1 MALRAA
7 EPPSHRRTCK
17 RGCAATKTRPAHTR
31 LIDGDKRMITRRN
44 LLGAAVVGAPLAH
57 IPFSA
62 RAQSVLTVG
71 LIPSEDSRAMIANSQ
86 AMMDML
92 SKALGM
98 PVKPFVAADYNGVI
112 EALRSKR
119 LDVAYLGPFSYVL
132 GTTVADIEAFAVAE
146 TKKAGRTSY
155 RSYVISNKASN
166 IKTVNDL
173 KGKTFAFVDPSSTS
187 GHLFPKAGLMK
198 AGLDT
203 DKDFGRV
210 IFSGSH
216 DSNAIAVQNRKVDAA
231 AIADR
236 ILDAAISKGLA
247 KREDLNIV
255 WESDPIPESPTVWR
269 KDLSPDLKKRVQAAF
284 LEVKDIPWSDQG
296 LLNGFHPTNDAA
308 YNIIRDTAKLLNL
321 DLKKMK

>member
-1 MALRAA
+1 MKL
-7 EPPSHRRTCK
+7 SRRTIL
-17 RGCAATKTRPAHTR
+17 AA
-31 LIDGDKRMITRRN
+31 
-44 LLGAAVVGAPLAH
+44 AAVGAPLLALTGRA
-57 IPFSA
+57 SA
-62 RAQSVLTVG
+62 QQITTLRVG
-71 LIPSEDSRAMIANSQ
+71 LIPSEDSRAMISNSQ

-98 PVKPFVAADYNGVI
+98 PVQPFVAADYNGVI

-146 TKKAGRTSY
+146 TKKAGRSFY
-155 RSYVISNKASN
+155 HSQVITHKDTG
-166 IKTVNDL
+166 IKTVADL

-198 AGLDT
+198 AGFNP

-216 DSNAIAVQNRKVDAA
+216 DSSAIAVQNRKVDAA
-231 AIADR
+231 CIADR
-236 ILDAAISKGLA
+236 ILDAAIAKGLA
-247 KREDLNIV
+247 KREDLVEV
-255 WESDPIPESPTVWR
+255 WKSDPIPESPTVWR
-269 KDLSPDLKKRVQAAF
+269 KDLPPDLKKRVQAAF
-284 LEVKDIPWSDQG
+284 LQVKDIPWSDQG

-308 YNIIRDTAKLLNL
+308 YNVIRDTAKVLNL
-321 DLKKMK
+321 DLRKMK

>member
-1 MALRAA
+1 MK
-7 EPPSHRRTCK
+7 RRK
-17 RGCAATKTRPAHTR
+17 
-31 LIDGDKRMITRRN
+31 L
-44 LLGAAVVGAPLAH
+44 LLGTAAVTASAFVPM
-57 IPFSA
+57 A
-62 RAQSVLTVG
+62 RAQQVLTVG

-92 SKALGM
+92 SKALGFA
-98 PVKPFVAADYNGVI
+98 VKPFVAADYNGVI

-132 GTTVADIEAFAVAE
+132 GATVADIEAFAVAE
-146 TKKAGRTSY
+146 TKKAGRTFYYSQI
-155 RSYVISNKASN
+155 VTHKDTG

-198 AGLDT
+198 LGFNT

-216 DSNAIAVQNRKVDAA
+216 DSSAIAVQNKKVDAA

-236 ILDAAISKGLA
+236 ILDAAVSKGLV
-247 KREDLNIV
+247 KREDLVEV
-255 WESDPIPESPTVWR
+255 WKSEPIPESPTVWR
-269 KDLSPDLKKRVQAAF
+269 KDLPADLKTRVQAAF
-284 LEVKDIPWSDQG
+284 LQVKDIPWSDQG

-308 YNIIRDTAKLLNL
+308 YNIIRDTAKVLNL
-321 DLKKMK
+321 DLRKMK

>member
-1 MALRAA
+1 L
-7 EPPSHRRTCK
+7 
-17 RGCAATKTRPAHTR
+17 
-31 LIDGDKRMITRRN
+31 
-44 LLGAAVVGAPLAH
+44 LLGTAAAVGSALVTP
-57 IPFSA
+57 A
-62 RAQSVLTVG
+62 RAQQQQVLTVG

-132 GTTVADIEAFAVAE
+132 GATVAPIEAFAVAE
-146 TKKAGRTSY
+146 TKKAGRTFYHSQIVAHKD
-155 RSYVISNKASN
+155 SG
-166 IKTVNDL
+166 IKTVQDL
-173 KGKTFAFVDPSSTS
+173 KGRTFAFVDPSSTS

-198 AGLDT
+198 AGFDP

-216 DSNAIAVQNRKVDAA
+216 DSSAIAVQNKKVDAA

-236 ILDAAISKGLA
+236 ILDAAVSKGLV
-247 KREDLNIV
+247 KREDLVEV
-255 WESDPIPESPTVWR
+255 WKSEPIPESPTVWR
-269 KDLSPDLKKRVQAAF
+269 KDLSADLKKRVQEAF
-284 LEVKDIPWSDQG
+284 LQVKDIPWSDQG

-308 YNIIRDTAKLLNL
+308 YNVIRDTAKILKL
-321 DLKKMK
+321 DLGKMK

>member
-1 MALRAA
+1 MHINRRA
-7 EPPSHRRTCK
+7 
-17 RGCAATKTRPAHTR
+17 
-31 LIDGDKRMITRRN
+31 
-44 LLGAAVVGAPLAH
+44 LLGAAAIGVPMAYLPGAAK
-57 IPFSA
+57 
-62 RAQSVLTVG
+62 AQAVLRVG

-98 PVKPFVAADYNGVI
+98 PVQAFVASDYNGVI

-146 TKKAGRTSY
+146 TKKAGRTFYHSQIIAHKD
-155 RSYVISNKASN
+155 SG

-173 KGKTFAFVDPSSTS
+173 KGKNFAFVDPSSTS

-198 AGLDT
+198 LGFNT

-210 IFSGSH
+210 IYSGSH
-216 DSNAIAVQNRKVDAA
+216 DSSVLAVQNKKVDAA
-231 AIADR
+231 AVADR
-236 ILDAAISKGLA
+236 ILDAAIAKGFA
-247 KREDLNIV
+247 KREDLVVV
-255 WESDPIPESPTVWR
+255 WRSDPIPESPTVWR
-269 KDLSPDLKKRVQAAF
+269 KDLPADLKKRIQAAF

-296 LLNGFHPTNDAA
+296 MLNGFHPTNDAA
-308 YNIIRDTAKLLNL
+308 YDVIRDTAKLLNL

>member
-1 MALRAA
+1 MKL
-7 EPPSHRRTCK
+7 SRRS
-17 RGCAATKTRPAHTR
+17 
-31 LIDGDKRMITRRN
+31 
-44 LLGAAVVGAPLAH
+44 LLAGASSLVAAPLAGWL
-57 IPFSA
+57 PA
-62 RAQSVLTVG
+62 AQAADVLTVG

-92 SKALGM
+92 SKSLGM

-132 GTTVADIEAFAVAE
+132 GATVADIEAFAVAE
-146 TKKAGRTSY
+146 TKKAGRSY
-155 RSYVISNKASN
+155 YHSLIVARKDSG
-166 IKTVNDL
+166 IKTVADL

-198 AGLDT
+198 AGFNP

-216 DSNAIAVQNRKVDAA
+216 DSNAVAVQNGKVDAV

-236 ILDAAISKGLA
+236 ILDAAIAKNLA
-247 KREDLNIV
+247 KREDLVVV
-255 WESDPIPESPTVWR
+255 WTSQPIPESPTVWR
-269 KDLSPDLKKRVQAAF
+269 KDLDPALKKRVQAAF
-284 LEVKDIPWSDQG
+284 LDVKDIPWSDQG
-296 LLNGFHPTNDAA
+296 MLNGFHPTNDAA
-308 YNIIRDTAKLLNL
+308 YDVIRDTAKLLNL
-321 DLKKMK
+321 DLRKMK

>member
-1 MALRAA
+1 MMK
-7 EPPSHRRTCK
+7 RRK
-17 RGCAATKTRPAHTR
+17 
-31 LIDGDKRMITRRN
+31 
-44 LLGAAVVGAPLAH
+44 LLFGTAAVTASAFVPM
-57 IPFSA
+57 A
-62 RAQSVLTVG
+62 RAQQVLTVG

-92 SKALGM
+92 SKALGFA
-98 PVKPFVAADYNGVI
+98 VKPFVAADYNGVI

-132 GTTVADIEAFAVAE
+132 GATVADIEAFAVAE
-146 TKKAGRTSY
+146 TKKAGRTFYYSQI
-155 RSYVISNKASN
+155 VTHKDTG

-198 AGLDT
+198 LGFNT

-216 DSNAIAVQNRKVDAA
+216 DSSAIAVQNKKVDAA

-236 ILDAAISKGLA
+236 ILDAAVSKGLV
-247 KREDLNIV
+247 KREDLVEV
-255 WESDPIPESPTVWR
+255 WKSDPIPESPTVWR
-269 KDLSPDLKKRVQAAF
+269 KDLPADLKTRVQAAF
-284 LEVKDIPWSDQG
+284 LQVKNIPWSDQG
-296 LLNGFHPTNDAA
+296 ELNGFHPTNDAA
-308 YNIIRDTAKLLNL
+308 YNIIRDTAKVLNL
-321 DLKKMK
+321 DLRKMK

>member
-1 MALRAA
+1 M
-7 EPPSHRRTCK
+7 TF
-17 RGCAATKTRPAHTR
+17 
-31 LIDGDKRMITRRN
+31 TRRK
-44 LLGAAVVGAPLAH
+44 LLAGAPALLAG
-57 IPFSA
+57 PLFTFAPSA
-62 RAQSVLTVG
+62 RAADVLTVG

-132 GTTVADIEAFAVAE
+132 GASVADIEAFAVAE
-146 TKKAGRTSY
+146 TKKAGRTYYHSL
-155 RSYVISNKASN
+155 IIANKDSG
-166 IKTVNDL
+166 IKTVADL

-187 GHLFPKAGLMK
+187 GHLFPKAGLIK
-198 AGLDT
+198 AGFNP

-216 DSNAIAVQNRKVDAA
+216 DANAVAIQNKRVDAV

-236 ILDAAISKGLA
+236 ILDAAIAKGLA
-247 KREDLNIV
+247 KREDLVVV
-255 WESDPIPESPTVWR
+255 WKSDPIPESPTVWR
-269 KDLSPDLKKRVQAAF
+269 KDLDPALKKRIQAAF
-284 LEVKDIPWSDQG
+284 LEVKNIPWSDQG
-296 LLNGFHPTNDAA
+296 ELNGFHPTNDAA
-308 YNIIRDTAKLLNL
+308 YNVIRETAKVLNL
-321 DLKKMK
+321 DLKAMK

>member
-1 MALRAA
+1 MMK
-7 EPPSHRRTCK
+7 RRK
-17 RGCAATKTRPAHTR
+17 
-31 LIDGDKRMITRRN
+31 L
-44 LLGAAVVGAPLAH
+44 LLGTAAVTASAFVPM
-57 IPFSA
+57 A
-62 RAQSVLTVG
+62 RAQQVLTVG

-92 SKALGM
+92 SKALGLA
-98 PVKPFVAADYNGVI
+98 VKPFVAADYNGVI

-146 TKKAGRTSY
+146 TKKAGRSY
-155 RSYVISNKASN
+155 YHSQIVTHKDTG
-166 IKTVNDL
+166 IKTVADL

-198 AGLDT
+198 AGFNP

-216 DSNAIAVQNRKVDAA
+216 DSSAIAVQNKKVDAA

-236 ILDAAISKGLA
+236 ILDAAVSKGLV
-247 KREDLNIV
+247 KREDLVEV
-255 WESDPIPESPTVWR
+255 WKSEPIPESPTVWR
-269 KDLSPDLKKRVQAAF
+269 KDLPADLKARVQAAF
-284 LEVKDIPWSDQG
+284 LQVKDIPWSDQG

-308 YNIIRDTAKLLNL
+308 YNIIRDTAKVLNL
-321 DLKKMK
+321 DLRKMK

>member
-1 MALRAA
+1 MN
-7 EPPSHRRTCK
+7 
-17 RGCAATKTRPAHTR
+17 
-31 LIDGDKRMITRRN
+31 RRN
-44 LLGAAVVGAPLAH
+44 LVFGAAAAVAGGIVLP
-57 IPFSA
+57 A
-62 RAQSVLTVG
+62 RAQQQVLTVG

-86 AMMDML
+86 KMMDML
-92 SKALGM
+92 SNALGM

-132 GTTVADIEAFAVAE
+132 GASIASIEAFAVAE

-155 RSYVISNKASN
+155 YSQIVAHKDSGIRKVA
-166 IKTVNDL
+166 DL
-173 KGKTFAFVDPSSTS
+173 KGKTFAFVDPTSTS
-187 GHLFPKAGLMK
+187 GHLFPKAGLIK
-198 AGLDT
+198 AGFNP

-216 DSNAIAVQNRKVDAA
+216 DSSAIAVQNKKIEAA

-236 ILDAAISKGLA
+236 ILDAAIAKGLA
-247 KREDLNIV
+247 KREDLVEV
-255 WESDPIPESPTVWR
+255 WRSDPIPESPTVWR
-269 KDLSPDLKKRVQAAF
+269 RDLSPDLKKRVQAAF

-308 YNIIRDTAKLLNL
+308 YNIIRETAKILNL
-321 DLKKMK
+321 DLKEMK

>member
-1 MALRAA
+1 
-7 EPPSHRRTCK
+7 
-17 RGCAATKTRPAHTR
+17 
-31 LIDGDKRMITRRN
+31 MITRRT
-44 LLGAAVVGAPLAH
+44 LLVASAIASPMASFTGGA
-57 IPFSA
+57 S
-62 RAQSVLTVG
+62 AQSVLTVG

-146 TKKAGRTSY
+146 TKKAGRTFY
-155 RSYVISNKASN
+155 RSQVIAHKSSG

-173 KGKTFAFVDPSSTS
+173 KGRTFAFVDPSSTS

-198 AGLDT
+198 AGLNT

-216 DSNAIAVQNRKVDAA
+216 DSNAIAVQNKKIDAA

-236 ILDAAISKGLA
+236 ILDSAISKGLA
-247 KREDLNIV
+247 KREDIQIV

-269 KDLSPDLKKRVQAAF
+269 RDLPADLKRRIQAAF

-296 LLNGFHPTNDAA
+296 VLNGFKPTNDEA
-308 YNIIRDTAKLLNL
+308 YNVIRDTAKLLNL

>member
-1 MALRAA
+1 
-7 EPPSHRRTCK
+7 
-17 RGCAATKTRPAHTR
+17 
-31 LIDGDKRMITRRN
+31 MINRRN
-44 LLGAAVVGAPLAH
+44 LLGAAAVIGAPMT
-57 IPFSA
+57 FTQGV
-62 RAQSVLTVG
+62 RAQTPGVLTVG

-155 RSYVISNKASN
+155 RSQIITNKATG
-166 IKTVNDL
+166 IKTVSDL
-173 KGKTFAFVDPSSTS
+173 KGKTFAFVDPRSTS

-198 AGLDT
+198 LGFDS
-203 DKDFGRV
+203 DKDFGLV
-210 IFSGSH
+210 LFSGSH
-216 DSNAIAVQNRKVDAA
+216 DSNAIAVQNRKIDAA

-247 KREDLNIV
+247 KREDITVV

-269 KDLSPDLKKRVQAAF
+269 KDLPADLKKRLQAAF

-296 LLNGFHPTNDAA
+296 MLNGFKPTNDAA
-308 YNIIRDTAKLLNL
+308 YDVIRDTAKLLNL

>member
-1 MALRAA
+1 MNRK
-7 EPPSHRRTCK
+7 HTGDKDMMNRRKVLMGT
-17 RGCAATKTRPAHTR
+17 AAT
-31 LIDGDKRMITRRN
+31 I
-44 LLGAAVVGAPLAH
+44 GAFALP
-57 IPFSA
+57 A
-62 RAQSVLTVG
+62 RAQQVLTVG

-132 GTTVADIEAFAVAE
+132 GATVADIEAFAVAE

-155 RSYVISNKASN
+155 HSQVIAHKDSG
-166 IKTVNDL
+166 IKTVADL
-173 KGKTFAFVDPSSTS
+173 KGKNFAFVDPSSTS

-198 AGLDT
+198 AGLNT
-203 DKDFGRV
+203 DKDLGRV

-216 DSNAIAVQNRKVDAA
+216 DSNAIAVQNKKVDAA

-236 ILDAAISKGLA
+236 ILDAAIAKGLA
-247 KREDLNIV
+247 KREDLTIV
-255 WESDPIPESPTVWR
+255 WRSDPIPESPTVWR
-269 KDLSPDLKKRVQAAF
+269 KDLSPDLKKRIQAAF
-284 LEVKDIPWSDQG
+284 LQVKDIPWSDQG

-308 YNIIRDTAKLLNL
+308 YDVIRDTAKLLNL

>member
-1 MALRAA
+1 MNRRKVLTGTAAAIGAFAL
-7 EPPSHRRTCK
+7 
-17 RGCAATKTRPAHTR
+17 PAR
-31 LIDGDKRMITRRN
+31 
-44 LLGAAVVGAPLAH
+44 
-57 IPFSA
+57 S
-62 RAQSVLTVG
+62 QQVLTVG

-155 RSYVISNKASN
+155 HSQVITHKDSG
-166 IKTVNDL
+166 IKTVADL

-198 AGLDT
+198 AGLNT
-203 DKDFGRV
+203 DKDLGRV

-247 KREDLNIV
+247 KREDLTVV
-255 WESDPIPESPTVWR
+255 WRSDPIPESPTVWR
-269 KDLSPDLKKRVQAAF
+269 KDLSADLKKRIQAAF
-284 LEVKDIPWSDQG
+284 LQVKDIPWSDQG
-296 LLNGFHPTNDAA
+296 LLNGFHPTTDAA
-308 YNIIRDTAKLLNL
+308 YDVIRDTAKLLNL

>member
-1 MALRAA
+1 MK
-7 EPPSHRRTCK
+7 RRK
-17 RGCAATKTRPAHTR
+17 
-31 LIDGDKRMITRRN
+31 
-44 LLGAAVVGAPLAH
+44 LLFGTAAVTASAFVPM
-57 IPFSA
+57 A
-62 RAQSVLTVG
+62 RAQQVLTVG

-92 SKALGM
+92 SKALGFA
-98 PVKPFVAADYNGVI
+98 VKPFVAADYNGVI

-132 GTTVADIEAFAVAE
+132 GATVADIEAFAVAE
-146 TKKAGRTSY
+146 TKKAGRTFYYSQI
-155 RSYVISNKASN
+155 VTHKDTG

-198 AGLDT
+198 LGFAT

-216 DSNAIAVQNRKVDAA
+216 DSSAIAVQNKKVDAA

-236 ILDAAISKGLA
+236 ILDAAVSKGLV
-247 KREDLNIV
+247 KREDLVEV
-255 WESDPIPESPTVWR
+255 WKSDPIPESPTVWR
-269 KDLSPDLKKRVQAAF
+269 KDLPADLKTRVQAAF
-284 LEVKDIPWSDQG
+284 LQVKNIPWSDQG
-296 LLNGFHPTNDAA
+296 ELNGFHPTNDAA
-308 YNIIRDTAKLLNL
+308 YNIIRDTAKVLNL
-321 DLKKMK
+321 DLRKMK

>member
-1 MALRAA
+1 MTIQ
-7 EPPSHRRTCK
+7 RRK
-17 RGCAATKTRPAHTR
+17 
-31 LIDGDKRMITRRN
+31 
-44 LLGAAVVGAPLAH
+44 LLGAAAIGAPFVA
-57 IPFSA
+57 FTGTASA
-62 RAQSVLTVG
+62 QTVLTVG

-92 SKALGM
+92 SKSLGM

-146 TKKAGRTSY
+146 TKKAGRSFY
-155 RSYVISNKASN
+155 HSVVIAHKDSG

-173 KGKTFAFVDPSSTS
+173 KAKTFAFVDPSSTS
-187 GHLFPKAGLMK
+187 GHLFPKSGLMK
-198 AGLDT
+198 AGLNT
-203 DKDFGRV
+203 DKDFSRV

-216 DSNAIAVQNRKVDAA
+216 DSNAIAVQNKKVDAA

-236 ILDAAISKGLA
+236 ILDAAITKGLV
-247 KREDLNIV
+247 KREDIV
-255 WESDPIPESPTVWR
+255 EVWRSAPIPESPTVWR
-269 KDLSPDLKKRVQAAF
+269 KDLSPDLKKRIQAAF
-284 LEVKDIPWSDQG
+284 LQVKDIPWSDQG
-296 LLNGFHPTNDAA
+296 MLNGFFPTNDAA
-308 YNIIRDTAKLLNL
+308 YDVIRETAKSLNL

>member
-1 MALRAA
+1 MRFTRRKLIAGTSAMLAAPMAMMGSLARAA
-7 EPPSHRRTCK
+7 
-17 RGCAATKTRPAHTR
+17 
-31 LIDGDKRMITRRN
+31 D
-44 LLGAAVVGAPLAH
+44 
-57 IPFSA
+57 
-62 RAQSVLTVG
+62 VLTVG

-146 TKKAGRTSY
+146 TKKAGRTFYHSLIVAHKD
-155 RSYVISNKASN
+155 SG
-166 IKTVNDL
+166 IKTVADL
-173 KGKTFAFVDPSSTS
+173 KGKNFAFVDPSSTS
-187 GHLFPKAGLMK
+187 GHLFPKAGLIK
-198 AGLDT
+198 LGFDPE
-203 DKDFGRV
+203 KDFGRI

-216 DSNAIAVQNRKVDAA
+216 DANAVAVQNKRIDAV

-236 ILDAAISKGLA
+236 ILDAAITKGLA
-247 KREDLNIV
+247 KREDLVVV
-255 WESDPIPESPTVWR
+255 WKSDPIPESPTVWR
-269 KDLSPDLKKRVQAAF
+269 RDLDPALKKRIQAAF

-296 LLNGFHPTNDAA
+296 VLNGFHPTNDAA
-308 YNIIRDTAKLLNL
+308 YNVIRETAKSLHL
-321 DLKKMK
+321 DMRKMK

>member
-1 MALRAA
+1 MDRK
-7 EPPSHRRTCK
+7 HTGDRHMMNRRKVLAGT
-17 RGCAATKTRPAHTR
+17 
-31 LIDGDKRMITRRN
+31 
-44 LLGAAVVGAPLAH
+44 AAVIGAFALP
-57 IPFSA
+57 A
-62 RAQSVLTVG
+62 RSQQVLTVG

-86 AMMDML
+86 KMMDML
-92 SKALGM
+92 SASLGM

-132 GTTVADIEAFAVAE
+132 GATVADIEAFAVAE

-155 RSYVISNKASN
+155 HSKVIAHKDSG
-166 IKTVNDL
+166 IKTVADL

-198 AGLDT
+198 AGFNT

-216 DSNAIAVQNRKVDAA
+216 DSNAIAVQNKKVDAA

-236 ILDAAISKGLA
+236 ILDAAIAKGLA
-247 KREDLNIV
+247 KREDLVEV
-255 WESDPIPESPTVWR
+255 WTSDPIPESPTVWR

-284 LEVKDIPWSDQG
+284 LQVKDIPWSDQG

-308 YNIIRDTAKLLNL
+308 YNVIRDTAKLLNL

>member
-1 MALRAA
+1 MQ
-7 EPPSHRRTCK
+7 
-17 RGCAATKTRPAHTR
+17 
-31 LIDGDKRMITRRN
+31 ITRRN
-44 LLGAAVVGAPLAH
+44 LLAAAAIGVPVASFTRIA
-57 IPFSA
+57 A
-62 RAQSVLTVG
+62 AQNVLTVG

-146 TKKAGRTSY
+146 TKKAGRSFY
-155 RSYVISNKASN
+155 HSQVIAHKDSG

-198 AGLDT
+198 AGLNT

-216 DSNAIAVQNRKVDAA
+216 DSNAIAVQNKKIDAA

-236 ILDAAISKGLA
+236 ILDAAIAKGLA
-247 KREDLNIV
+247 KREDITV
-255 WESDPIPESPTVWR
+255 IWKSDPIPESPTVWR
-269 KDLSPDLKKRVQAAF
+269 KDLPADLKKRVQAAF
-284 LEVKDIPWSDQG
+284 LQVKDIPWSDQG
-296 LLNGFHPTNDAA
+296 MLNGFHPTNDAA
-308 YNIIRDTAKLLNL
+308 YDVIRDTAKLLNL

>member
-1 MALRAA
+1 MQLT
-7 EPPSHRRTCK
+7 RRT
-17 RGCAATKTRPAHTR
+17 
-31 LIDGDKRMITRRN
+31 
-44 LLGAAVVGAPLAH
+44 LLGAAAVGVPLAA
-57 IPFSA
+57 ITGRAS
-62 RAQSVLTVG
+62 AQSVLTVG

-92 SKALGM
+92 SKSLGM

-146 TKKAGRTSY
+146 TKKAGRTYYHSQ
-155 RSYVISNKASN
+155 VITHKDSG
-166 IKTVNDL
+166 IKTVADL

-216 DSNAIAVQNRKVDAA
+216 DSSAIAVQNRKVDAA

-236 ILDAAISKGLA
+236 ILDAAIAKGLA
-247 KREDLNIV
+247 KREDLVTV
-255 WESDPIPESPTVWR
+255 WRSDPIPESPTVWR
-269 KDLSPDLKKRVQAAF
+269 KDLPADLKKRVQAAF
-284 LEVKDIPWSDQG
+284 MDVKDIPWSDQG
-296 LLNGFHPTNDAA
+296 MLNGFQPTNDAA
-308 YNIIRDTAKLLNL
+308 YNVIRDTAKLLNL

>member
-1 MALRAA
+1 MFRNRRHPLKLTRRTLLAGTPALLSAPLLSLTTPARAA
-7 EPPSHRRTCK
+7 
-17 RGCAATKTRPAHTR
+17 
-31 LIDGDKRMITRRN
+31 D
-44 LLGAAVVGAPLAH
+44 
-57 IPFSA
+57 
-62 RAQSVLTVG
+62 VLTVG

-92 SKALGM
+92 SKSLGM

-155 RSYVISNKASN
+155 HSLVVARADSG
-166 IKTVNDL
+166 IKTVADL

-198 AGLDT
+198 AGLNT
-203 DKDFGRV
+203 DKDFARV

-216 DSNAIAVQNRKVDAA
+216 DSNAVAVQNKKVDAV

-236 ILDAAISKGLA
+236 ILDAAIAKGLA
-247 KREDLNIV
+247 KREDLVVV
-255 WESDPIPESPTVWR
+255 WKSDPIPESPTVWR
-269 KDLSPDLKKRVQAAF
+269 KDLDPVLKKRVQAAF
-284 LEVKDIPWSDQG
+284 LDVKDIPWSDQG
-296 LLNGFHPTNDAA
+296 LLNGFHPTNDKA
-308 YNIIRDTAKLLNL
+308 YDVIRDTARLLNL
-321 DLKKMK
+321 DLRKMK